1 MPDYRGEVARYGRI
15 IRWVLVASLV
25 TPLGWTRA
33 RADDSIQTSTDVP
46 VITISKSISLT
57 PSESNAIVAAAT
69 SAGAKAYPA
78 RYATFPMTAY
88 SRGETMLM
96 QQPKGWRIPM
106 GTRILPVDF
115 VRATGGDAMAGV
127 LVSGQVLMGANSA
140 RIRDARVGDVVTLR
154 DSTNAIRRFTV
165 GMIVSNDY
173 AAGEDLIMS
182 MEDGFSMGVRKISR
196 VNIIGF
202 SKPTDVYTSLRKK
215 GITLGKEFR
224 LRTTWDLPNPDG
236 TLGIATVKLELGE
249 FAFQPT
255 NSSAIRVDPKWGN
268 KHIVW
273 KHTFSAVPLRNNCH
287 EKVIADAEGA
297 LAEVV
302 AKGLGSSI
310 DVAITNRYG
319 GCFVGRYN
327 RLAGL
332 FGAPSRHAFGMAID
346 MNTTTNQQ
354 WGTPHMNCDVVRIFR
369 KWGFAWGGNF
379 WPTDGMHFEWVGE
392 RRDQWGYPSRYCPN
406 KVPVPTTTVPGS
418 AVGTTTTTVPAS
430 STSTTTTPGT
440 TSTTTTS
447 TTTTT
452 VPMTTT
458 T

>member
-1 MPDYRGEVARYGRI
+1 MM
-15 IRWVLVASLV
+15 RWVVVASLV
-25 TPLGWTRA
+25 APFGWSRA
-33 RADDSIQTSTDVP
+33 SADDSVQAAADVP

-57 PSESNAIVAAAT
+57 PSESNTIVAAAT
-69 SAGAKAYPA
+69 TAGAKGYPA

-88 SRGETMLM
+88 SRGGTMLM

-115 VRATGGDAMAGV
+115 VRATGGDAMADA

-140 RIRDARVGDVVTLR
+140 RIRDAQVGDVVTLR
-154 DSTNAIRRFTV
+154 DSTNAVRKFTV

-202 SKPTDVYTSLRKK
+202 SKPTDVYTALRKK

-236 TLGIATVKLELGE
+236 TLGIATVKLTLGE

-287 EKVIADAEGA
+287 EQVIEAVEGA

-302 AKGLGSSI
+302 AKGLKSSI
-310 DVAITNRYG
+310 DVGITNRYG

-354 WGTPHMNCDVVRIFR
+354 WATPHMNCDVVRIFR

-379 WPTDGMHFEWVGE
+379 WPSDGMHFEWVGE

-406 KVPVPTTTVPGS
+406 KVPVPATTVPS
-418 AVGTTTTTVPAS
+418 ATTSITTTTT
-430 STSTTTTPGT
+430 TTTPAM
-440 TSTTTTS
+440 STT

-452 VPMTTT
+452 VPMTSTT
-458 T
+458 